1 MSRRKWNRGEYDDLF
16 RWEEEMA
23 IPGYSLSDMYSSGR
37 SYYFSIAL
45 GLMFIPLKRL
55 CVALAD
61 VLFGKA
67 KLEILKRSAAKSGC

>member
-1 MSRRKWNRGEYDDLF
+1 
-16 RWEEEMA
+16 MA

-45 GLMFIPLKRL
+45 ALMFTTLKRL

-61 VLFGKA
+61 VMFGKA
-67 KLEILKRSAAKSGC
+67 KLEIVKRNAAKLGY